1 MFNHYII
8 FRYDAAH
15 GPDMSG
21 AYLFMPSGE
30 AIDAH
35 ALEQQPTVYVIKGHV
50 LSQVIIQFS
59 NVKHSVLIRHTKG
72 IFEIYIFKNL

>member
-1 MFNHYII
+1 MVIKLTIF

-35 ALEQQPTVYVIKGHV
+35 VSEQQPTIYVINGHV

-59 NVKHSVLIRHTKG
+59 NVKHSVIIRHTKG
-72 IFEIYIFKNL
+72 IFF